1 MKGKL
6 SRFIGDRNFY
16 RAVFAIAVPIILQM
30 SITNLVTLID
40 NVMVGRLG
48 TESMSGVSI
57 VNQFV
62 FIFNLVVFG
71 ALSGAG
77 IFTAQYH
84 GKGDVKGVRSTM
96 QIKLISTLLIGVV
109 GTVLFILCDDFLINT
124 FLHEEG
130 TEGDLE
136 LAFNEAK
143 RYLEYAVWGFL
154 PYSLSLA
161 YATTL
166 REIGKPV
173 APMIASFAAV
183 GINFVLNLILI
194 FGLLGAPALGVAG
207 AAIATTVSRFAE
219 LFILLI
225 WTHLNGTRV
234 KFTKGLFT
242 EFTISSQ
249 LVRGVLVK
257 GMPILVNELLWSVAT
272 TLRNQC
278 YSTRGLEVLA
288 AVSIITTVLNVLNV
302 VHMSTASAIGIM
314 AGNKLGAGDTEEA
327 KITASRMT
335 VLACASAL
343 LIGAV
348 MAALSGV
355 FPLMYDVSD
364 KVRDISKDLLI
375 ISGIYMVFY
384 AFNVCTYYTIRS
396 GGRVIGVMLM
406 DSGFMCVIILPITA
420 FFAYFTGINIYL
432 LFAIG
437 QGTEIL
443 KTIFASVLLK
453 KFNWARQMV
462 DKV

>member
-96 QIKLISTLLIGVV
+96 QIKLISTMLIGVV

-257 GMPILVNELLWSVAT
+257 GMPILVNEL
-272 TLRNQC
+272 
-278 YSTRGLEVLA
+278 
-288 AVSIITTVLNVLNV
+288 
-302 VHMSTASAIGIM
+302 
-314 AGNKLGAGDTEEA
+314 
-327 KITASRMT
+327 
-335 VLACASAL
+335 
-343 LIGAV
+343 
-348 MAALSGV
+348 
-355 FPLMYDVSD
+355 
-364 KVRDISKDLLI
+364 
-375 ISGIYMVFY
+375 
-384 AFNVCTYYTIRS
+384 
-396 GGRVIGVMLM
+396 
-406 DSGFMCVIILPITA
+406 
-420 FFAYFTGINIYL
+420 
-432 LFAIG
+432 
-437 QGTEIL
+437 
-443 KTIFASVLLK
+443 
-453 KFNWARQMV
+453 
-462 DKV
+462 